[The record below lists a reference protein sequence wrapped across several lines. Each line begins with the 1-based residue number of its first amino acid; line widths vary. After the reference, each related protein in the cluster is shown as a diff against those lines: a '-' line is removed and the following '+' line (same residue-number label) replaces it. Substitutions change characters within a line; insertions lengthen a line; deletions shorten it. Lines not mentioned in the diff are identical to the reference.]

1 MDWYDILLE
10 TIDLRSFSNL
20 WFWIVV
26 AVLWSSASHWVMGVP
41 NDMIIRARRHG
52 GVVAQ
57 DVDALVAI
65 NVRRILDIS
74 RVAGLW
80 LVGIATFFLTT
91 LVVLGFFYRVEFAQ
105 AVFLLATPMTGVGAV
120 SVSTARRIEAGGE
133 TGPAL
138 WRRLSRHR
146 MIVQGIG
153 VVAIFVTAMW
163 GMWQNLN
170 LPLFGY

>member
-20 WFWIVV
+20 WFWIAV

-41 NDMIIRARRHG
+41 YDMITRARRQG
-52 GVVAQ
+52 GGATAE
-57 DVDALVAI
+57 DVDTLVGI
-65 NVRRILDIS
+65 YVRRILDIT

-80 LVGIATFFLTT
+80 LVGIATFFLSA
-91 LVVLGFFYRVEFAQ
+91 LAILGFYYRVEFAQ
-105 AVFLLATPMTGVGAV
+105 AVFLLSAPMTLVGAL
-120 SVSTARRIEAGGE
+120 SISTARRISASGDQGA
-133 TGPAL
+133 AL
-138 WRRLSRHR
+138 WKHLMRHR
-146 MIVQGIG
+146 MMVQGIG

-170 LPLFGY
+170 LPLFG